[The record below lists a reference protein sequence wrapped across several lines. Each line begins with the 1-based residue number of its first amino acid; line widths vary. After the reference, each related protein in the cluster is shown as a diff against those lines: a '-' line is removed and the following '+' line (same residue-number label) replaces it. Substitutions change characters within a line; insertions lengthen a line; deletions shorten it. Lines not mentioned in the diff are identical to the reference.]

1 MLETEESVA
10 HIDSNVFV
18 GSLVGAEDGELLEK
32 LDISNILTVDTH
44 RPRVSASMKW

>member
-18 GSLVGAEDGELLEK
+18 GSLEGAEDRRLLER
-32 LDISNILTVDTH
+32 LGISNILTVDTH